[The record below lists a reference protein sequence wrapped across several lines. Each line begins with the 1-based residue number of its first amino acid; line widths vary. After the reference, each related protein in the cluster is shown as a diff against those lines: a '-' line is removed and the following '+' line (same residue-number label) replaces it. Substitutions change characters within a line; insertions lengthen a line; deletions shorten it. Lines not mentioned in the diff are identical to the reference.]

1 MIVFRLKKMPAEFQ
15 TSVRFYRECNG
26 HGSSTWLF
34 SHDKVQTV
42 YYYNTCG
49 PDKTCCLF
57 KLENGG
63 CKNKFVLLDHPVG

>member
-1 MIVFRLKKMPAEFQ
+1 MV
-15 TSVRFYRECNG
+15 N
-26 HGSSTWLF
+26 
-34 SHDKVQTV
+34 KVQTV